1 MSKLKEKVINEII
14 QREGGYVNDP
24 SDSGGET
31 KWGITKKTA
40 RAYGYTGPMPLLPRW
55 IAFEIYEKQY
65 LEKIKFDQIE
75 KLSPLIAEEL
85 ADTSINMHW
94 SRAGEFLQRSL
105 NVLNRGGKD
114 YKDLVV
120 DGQIGAKTI
129 KALKRYLKKRGK
141 EGERVLFK
149 MLNSLQ
155 GVSYIEIAERRPKDE
170 KFVYGWYRNRVA

>member
-1 MSKLKEKVINEII
+1 MSKLKEKIINEII
-14 QREGGYVNDP
+14 NREGGYVNDP

-55 IAFEIYEKQY
+55 IAFDIYEKRY

-85 ADTSINMHW
+85 ADTSVNMGW
-94 SRAGEFLQRSL
+94 KRAGKFLQRSL

-114 YKDLVV
+114 YEDLVV
-120 DGQIGAKTI
+120 DKRIGAKTI
-129 KALKRYLKKRGK
+129 KALKKYLKKRGD
-141 EGERVLFK
+141 EGELVLFK
-149 MLNSLQ
+149 MLNDMQ
-155 GVSYIEIAERRPKDE
+155 GVSYVELAERRVKDE
-170 KFVYGWYRNRVA
+170 KFIFGWYRNRVA